1 MGLEMG
7 YCCWNRLV
15 GWTPVK
21 RRFWLLSAF
30 LSVAVHVMR
39 PAMIVVDA
47 NRLPVAINE
56 GQEDHRVAIDRR
68 ARLAKPHDDALHD
81 SNFNGP
87 LVRHGQEDSQ
97 FFRTRRQLSVCSQAS
112 DQIRLGTP
120 ASFIGIDG
128 DFLVIETT
136 IF

>member
-7 YCCWNRLV
+7 NRCWNRL
-15 GWTPVK
+15 GRWTLVK

-39 PAMIVVDA
+39 PPMIVVDA
-47 NRLPVAINE
+47 NRLPIAIRE
-56 GQEDHRVAIDRR
+56 SQKDDRVALDWR
-68 ARLAKPHDDALHD
+68 ARLAKPDDDALHD
-81 SNFNGP
+81 SDLDGP

-97 FFRTRRQLSVCSQAS
+97 FFRTRRQLSVCSQDS

>member
-7 YCCWNRLV
+7 NRCWNCLV
-15 GWTPVK
+15 RWTFVK

-39 PAMIVVDA
+39 PPVIVVDA
-47 NRLPVAINE
+47 NRLPIAINE
-56 GQEDHRVAIDRR
+56 GQKNHRVALNRR
-68 ARLAKPHDDALHD
+68 ARLAKPDDHALHYSD
-81 SNFNGP
+81 FDGS
-87 LVRHGQEDSQ
+87 LVRHGQECSQ
-97 FFRTRRQLSVCSQAS
+97 FSRTRRRLSVCSQES

-120 ASFIGIDG
+120 TSPIGIDR